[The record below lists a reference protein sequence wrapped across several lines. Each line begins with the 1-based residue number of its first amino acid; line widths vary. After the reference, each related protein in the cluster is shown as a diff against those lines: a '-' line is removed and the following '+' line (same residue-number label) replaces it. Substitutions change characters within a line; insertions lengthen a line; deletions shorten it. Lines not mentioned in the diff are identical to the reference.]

1 MARRS
6 SGFRT
11 QAPKSATV
19 IISGILWLLGLLAG
33 LGTISLPNGLGF
45 WFLVVAGLLLM
56 LGSLFDG
63 L

>member
-1 MARRS
+1 MARR

-11 QAPKSATV
+11 QAPKSVTV

-33 LGTISLPNGLGF
+33 LGAVALPNSLGF
-45 WFLVVAGLLLM
+45 WCLVIAGLLLI